1 MPRDGTATR
10 KRILDATQQLVIA
23 QGFAATSVDE
33 VIAAAGTTKG
43 GLFHHFASKQDLARA
58 LVERYAAED
67 ASVSEDLT
75 RRSERLSHDPLQQF
89 LIYVGLLIEAT
100 EQQMRSSPGCLFASF
115 CYERQLVDE
124 ATREL
129 IAVSLRRDHDRIRLK
144 LEEIARRYP
153 PRASVD
159 FDALADQ
166 VTTLIEGTYVMV
178 RALGDP
184 SLIRGQLDQFRT
196 YLELLF
202 SPSSSTGAKSEGAET
217 ASAQTSSSVATP
229 A

>member
-10 KRILDATQQLVIA
+10 RRILDATQTLVIA

-33 VIAAAGTTKG
+33 IIAAAGTTKG
-43 GLFHHFASKQDLARA
+43 GFFHHFPSKQDLARA

-67 ASVSEDLT
+67 AAVNDDLT
-75 RRSERLSHDPLQQF
+75 RRSKRLSHDPLQQL
-89 LIYVGLLIEAT
+89 LIYVGLLMEET
-100 EQQMRSSPGCLFASF
+100 EQQMRTSPGCLFASF

-124 ATREL
+124 ATRKL
-129 IAVSLRRDHDRIRLK
+129 IAVSLRRYRDTLRLK

-153 PRASVD
+153 PRTPVD

-184 SLIRGQLDQFRT
+184 SLIRGQLDNFRT

-202 SPSSSTGAKSEGAET
+202 SPVPNGQTPFRAIAPSRL
-217 ASAQTSSSVATP
+217 AQEP
-229 A
+229 

>member
-10 KRILDATQQLVIA
+10 QRILDATQRLVIA

-67 ASVSEDLT
+67 AAITEDLIG
-75 RRSERLSHDPLQQF
+75 RSERLSHDPLQQL
-89 LIYVGLLIEAT
+89 LIFVGLLTDET
-100 EQQMRSSPGCLFASF
+100 EQQMRAGPGCVFASF

-129 IAVSLRRDHDRIRLK
+129 IAESLRRFRERIRMK
-144 LEEIARRYP
+144 LDDVVRRYP
-153 PRASVD
+153 PRAQID
-159 FDALADQ
+159 LDPLADQ
-166 VTTLIEGTYVMV
+166 VTTLIEGTHVMA
-178 RALGDP
+178 RALEDP

-202 SPSSSTGAKSEGAET
+202 LPTMPSGDAVRQ
-217 ASAQTSSSVATP
+217 SAARHSM
-229 A
+229 

>member
-1 MPRDGTATR
+1 MPRDGTETR
-10 KRILDATQQLVIA
+10 KRILDATQRLVIA

-43 GLFHHFASKQDLARA
+43 GLFHHFASKRDLARA

-67 ASVSEDLT
+67 AAITKDLME
-75 RRSERLSHDPLQQF
+75 RSERLSYDPLQQ
-89 LIYVGLLIEAT
+89 LLIFVALLTDET
-100 EQQMRSSPGCLFASF
+100 EQQMRTGPGCVFASF
-115 CYERQLVDE
+115 CYERQLVDD

-129 IAVSLRRDHDRIRLK
+129 IAESLRRFRERIRGK
-144 LEEIARRYP
+144 LDDIAKRFP
-153 PRASVD
+153 PRAQID
-159 FDALADQ
+159 LDALADQ
-166 VTTLIEGTYVMV
+166 VTTLIEGTHVMA

-202 SPSSSTGAKSEGAET
+202 SPTMPSSQVVTQSA
-217 ASAQTSSSVATP
+217 ASHGM
-229 A
+229 